1 MKGIFQPLEI
11 PAGPH
16 NSSQRQVMSWGP
28 TIKPFQI
35 GKLRQERSTCPTM
48 GDFSK
53 GARGRTPCVC
63 VLLSADKKVTLR
75 LKLEHQDM
83 RVMWVRTPGTQYGS
97 QKLGK
102 QNWENERRAEKKR
115 EKKA

>member
-1 MKGIFQPLEI
+1 
-11 PAGPH
+11 
-16 NSSQRQVMSWGP
+16 
-28 TIKPFQI
+28 
-35 GKLRQERSTCPTM
+35 M

>member
-1 MKGIFQPLEI
+1 
-11 PAGPH
+11 
-16 NSSQRQVMSWGP
+16 
-28 TIKPFQI
+28 
-35 GKLRQERSTCPTM
+35 M
-48 GDFSK
+48 GVLL
-53 GARGRTPCVC
+53 VC

-75 LKLEHQDM
+75 LKLEHQDI
-83 RVMWVRTPGTQYGS
+83 RVMLVRTPGTQYGS